1 MSTNKFYIFI
11 SFKMTEENQK
21 NTVATVGMI
30 FSIVWLI
37 LLITVIFAWFWL
49 PLLFV
54 WFILWIIG
62 LFYKPR
68 GKARVAIC
76 IPLVV
81 FITIASI
88 ICWLWSSIKTPTMQ
102 FVDWAKVEFEN
113 IDEETFDENRFKAIT
128 NEEFNN
134 ITSTIDEDEFT
145 SMIENS
151 TWSNILEKLAYTIFA
166 LGQQGLEN
174 SLEKYYDESYEVN
187 STENN
192 IKENTWNTNES
203 EENTD
208 TDNTDVEN
216 VDVFTESEKND
227 IEQILNILE

>member
-1 MSTNKFYIFI
+1 
-11 SFKMTEENQK
+11 MTEENQK

-37 LLITVIFAWFWL
+37 LLVTVILAWFWL

-68 GKARVAIC
+68 GRARVAIC

-88 ICWLWSSIKTPTMQ
+88 ICWLWSSVKTPTMQ
-102 FVDWAKVEFEN
+102 FVDWAKIEFEN
-113 IDEETFDENRFKAIT
+113 IDEETFDKDRFNAIT

-134 ITSTIDEDEFT
+134 ITLTIDENQFT

-151 TWSNILEKLAYTIFA
+151 TWSNIVEKWAYVIA
-166 LGQQGLEN
+166 GMLQEGLEN
-174 SLEKYYDESYEVN
+174 SLEKYNDESYEVN
-187 STENN
+187 NTENN
-192 IKENTWNTNES
+192 LENNTEKLDENE
-203 EENTD
+203 EHTD
-208 TDNTDVEN
+208 TEN
-216 VDVFTESEKND
+216 VEIFTKEEQND